1 MQIQFKSIV
10 FMLSC
15 IDVRTNTYAVYVHS
29 LFINVYAVS
38 SICSVDIHSHPQSS
52 FHGFDNCLWRATRLT
67 WPAFHRTNQEMA
79 RIHHR
84 SNVEFVTPE
93 NNFINSLI
101 GLFDTFSV
109 LYFVASS
116 AQ

>member
-1 MQIQFKSIV
+1 MLFMFIVYSSMLTPSLLSALSI
-10 FMLSC
+10 
-15 IDVRTNTYAVYVHS
+15 
-29 LFINVYAVS
+29 FI
-38 SICSVDIHSHPQSS
+38 SHPQSS

-67 WPAFHRTNQEMA
+67 WPAFHRANQEMA